1 MWAGSPALTASYN
14 ISDSI
19 NMGNKKINKSELMLQ
34 LHTEKTLSDY
44 ITAVTWSP
52 DGKTLAVSSAAGEVM
67 LGTIGAMNE
76 LSLHP
81 LQIATGNS
89 TDCLAFSSDSQMLAA
104 GGQDGKVRIWQV
116 NSGELIADL
125 DNKRVWVD
133 KLEWSPNCNQ
143 LAFCIGR
150 AVQVWNADD
159 DTVEVTLNF
168 DSSSVLDL
176 AWHPVVKYLA
186 ISGYQGVKVWN
197 GEDWNEDPH
206 VLSVPSVT
214 GAISWSPSGK
224 YLACGNMDNTLI
236 VNEWG
241 NYEPWVMQGFPGKV
255 RQLAWSDQTN
265 SLGAPL
271 LAASSSQGI
280 SVWERDADESVG
292 WEGWALEVHE
302 NVVNAIGFQPNTFL
316 LASASAD
323 GQLCLWEE
331 AEELLQIL
339 EGADGGFSCLAWHPQ
354 GKFLA
359 AGGCGGELL
368 IWSKS
373 MRGKGFGTMR

>member
-1 MWAGSPALTASYN
+1 
-14 ISDSI
+14 
-19 NMGNKKINKSELMLQ
+19 MGNKKTNKSELTLQ
-34 LHTEKTLSDY
+34 LHAKEMLSDY
-44 ITAVTWSP
+44 VTAVTWSP
-52 DGKTLAVSSAAGEVM
+52 DGKTLAVCSAAGEVM
-67 LGTIGAMNE
+67 LGNVEKLNE
-76 LSLHP
+76 LSLQP
-81 LQIATGNS
+81 LQIATGQS
-89 TDCLAFSSDSQMLAA
+89 ADCLAFSSDSQMLAT
-104 GGQDGKVRIWQV
+104 GGQDGKVRIWLV

-133 KLEWSPNCNQ
+133 KLAWSPNCNQ
-143 LAFCIGR
+143 LAFSMGR
-150 AVQVWNADD
+150 FVQVWNADD
-159 DTVEVTLNF
+159 HVVEVTLNF

-186 ISGYQGVKVWN
+186 VSGYQGVKVWN

-214 GAISWSPSGK
+214 GAIAWDTSGK
-224 YLACGNMDNTLI
+224 YLASGNMDNTLI

-241 NYEPWVMQGFPGKV
+241 SDRPWVMQGFPGKV
-255 RQLAWSDQTN
+255 RELAWSDKTN

-302 NVVNAIGFQPNTFL
+302 NVVNAIAFQPTTFL
-316 LASASAD
+316 LASAAAD
-323 GQLCLWEE
+323 GQVCLWQE
-331 AEELLQIL
+331 AEQLLQTL
-339 EGADGGFSCLAWHPQ
+339 EGAEGGFSCLAWHPQ
-354 GKFLA
+354 GQFLA

-368 IWSKS
+368 VWRQGI
-373 MRGKGFGTMR
+373 GG

>member
-1 MWAGSPALTASYN
+1 MGDQQ
-14 ISDSI
+14 IS
-19 NMGNKKINKSELMLQ
+19 KSELTMQ
-34 LHTEKTLSDY
+34 FHTKEMLSDY

-52 DGKTLAVSSAAGEVM
+52 DGKTLAVCSAAGEVM
-67 LGTIGAMNE
+67 LSNVETLNK
-76 LSLHP
+76 LSLQP
-81 LQIATGNS
+81 LQIASGNS
-89 TDCLAFSSDSQMLAA
+89 IDCLSFSSDSKLLAA

-116 NSGELIADL
+116 NSGELIASL
-125 DNKRVWVD
+125 DRKRVWVD
-133 KLEWSPNCNQ
+133 KLTWSPNCNQ
-143 LAFCIGR
+143 LAFSISR
-150 AVQVWNADD
+150 SVQVWNADD
-159 DTVEVTLNF
+159 YTVEVTLNF

-176 AWHPVVKYLA
+176 AWHPADKYLA
-186 ISGYQGVKVWN
+186 VSGYQGVKVWN
-197 GEDWNEDPH
+197 GEDWDEDPH

-241 NYEPWVMQGFPGKV
+241 NSEPWVMQGFPGKV
-255 RQLAWSDQTN
+255 RQLAWSDKTN
-265 SLGAPL
+265 SLGVPL

-302 NVVNAIGFQPNTFL
+302 NVVNAIAFQPNTFL

-323 GQLCLWEE
+323 GKLCIWEN

-339 EGADGGFSCLAWHPQ
+339 EGVNGGFSCLAWHPQ
-354 GKFLA
+354 GQFLA

-368 IWSKS
+368 VW
-373 MRGKGFGTMR
+373 RQ